1 MKQHI
6 KTMIATV
13 RARATA
19 TGGPEDGVATVF
31 VVVITAA
38 LLVMAGLVLDGG
50 LALSG
55 KTKALDEAQEAARA
69 GAQALD
75 LGAFRTSGH
84 GTLTPGKAVAAAQSY
99 LAATGDSGT
108 VSVNSATA
116 TVTVSVTHVQHT
128 QILGIVGLSTLTST
142 ASATATAE
150 QGG

>member
-1 MKQHI
+1 MNQRI
-6 KTMIATV
+6 KALIIRL

-50 LALSG
+50 RALNG
-55 KTKALDEAQEAARA
+55 KSRAVEEAQEAARA

-75 LGAFRTSGH
+75 LGAFRTSGQ
-84 GTLTPGKAVAAAQSY
+84 GTLSPGKAVAAAQSF
-99 LAATGDSGT
+99 LAATGDTGT
-108 VSVNSATA
+108 VAVNGGAV
-116 TVTVSVTHVQHT
+116 TVTVTHVENT

-142 ASATATAE
+142 ATATATAE

>member
-1 MKQHI
+1 MTSRI
-6 KTMIATV
+6 RTLFGRL

-19 TGGPEDGVATVF
+19 TGGPEDGVVTAFTVI
-31 VVVITAA
+31 VTAA

-50 LALSG
+50 LALSS
-55 KTKALDEAQEAARA
+55 KAKAESEAQEAARA

-75 LGAFRTSGH
+75 LGAFRTTGQ

-99 LAATGDSGT
+99 LAATGDTGT
-108 VSVNSATA
+108 VSVTGA
-116 TVTVSVTHVQHT
+116 TVAVTVTHVQHT
-128 QILGIVGLSTLTST
+128 QVLGIFGLSTLSET

>member
-1 MKQHI
+1 MNHRI
-6 KTMIATV
+6 KALIAAV

-50 LALSG
+50 R
-55 KTKALDEAQEAARA
+55 ALDGKSRAVEEAQEAARA

-75 LGAFRTSGH
+75 LDAFRTSGH
-84 GTLTPGKAVAAAQSY
+84 GSLSPGKAMAAAQSY
-99 LAATGDSGT
+99 LAATGDAGT
-108 VSVNSATA
+108 VSVNGAA
-116 TVTVSVTHVQHT
+116 VTVTVTRVEHT
-128 QILGIVGLSTLTST
+128 QILQIVGLSTLTST